1 MEKRKFLK
9 GNDYFVFSVSG
20 MVFCT
25 GMLVSLRGV
34 KWDGAMAP
42 AFVLGFMLL
51 LCVMM
56 FIDGIRKDRKG
67 IDTAADFSLKDF
79 FQGVLLPGGTLLIA
93 CMLFHTLGFYVV
105 TFLLVIVLLVM
116 QDRITNGT
124 FNLSPKRMLFC
135 VLFALGETGFM
146 YVMFKL
152 LIHLPTPRGIF
163 GF

>member
-9 GNDYFVFSVSG
+9 GNDYFIFSVSG
-20 MVFCT
+20 MVFCI
-25 GMLVSLRGV
+25 GMLLSLRGV

-42 AFVLGFMLL
+42 TFVLAFMLL
-51 LCVMM
+51 LCVLM

-67 IDTAADFSLKDF
+67 IDTAADFSLQDF
-79 FQGVLLPGGTLLIA
+79 FQGVILPGGTLLIA
-93 CMLFHTLGFYVV
+93 CLLFQTLGFYVV

-116 QDRITNGT
+116 QDRITNGKYD
-124 FNLSPKRMLFC
+124 FSLKRMLFC
-135 VLFALGETGFM
+135 VVFALGETGFM

-152 LIHLPTPRGIF
+152 LIHLPTPKGIF